1 MASIIWFGLG
11 LLTGIF
17 VSQNYGDQVP
27 DAKEMVQK
35 VLSEVRPRPP
45 NDELRKWAAARLRG
59 RARCEPARTYM
70 YSRPTDLVSPS
81 VASAQLTPHHHPYG
95 CAPRTPG
102 RRTTCPDTSTN
113 PDTPFSLPFF
123 PRLPSTR
130 TFAPSPLRLPP
141 PDFQVIRQGQQV
153 VMSTIATTLR
163 IKSGIIACTPSPP
176 TRTLSPV
183 IAMRNG
189 YGELEE
195 DTHTNSIGSTPG
207 GTACAPPNVTH
218 TLSLGTTRN
227 KRGSNV

>member
-1 MASIIWFGLG
+1 
-11 LLTGIF
+11 
-17 VSQNYGDQVP
+17 
-27 DAKEMVQK
+27 
-35 VLSEVRPRPP
+35 
-45 NDELRKWAAARLRG
+45 
-59 RARCEPARTYM
+59 
-70 YSRPTDLVSPS
+70 
-81 VASAQLTPHHHPYG
+81 
-95 CAPRTPG
+95 
-102 RRTTCPDTSTN
+102 
-113 PDTPFSLPFF
+113 
-123 PRLPSTR
+123 
-130 TFAPSPLRLPP
+130 
-141 PDFQVIRQGQQV
+141 
-153 VMSTIATTLR
+153 MSTIATTLR

>member
-1 MASIIWFGLG
+1 
-11 LLTGIF
+11 
-17 VSQNYGDQVP
+17 
-27 DAKEMVQK
+27 MVQK

-45 NDELRKWAAARLRG
+45 NDELRTEWAAARLRG
-59 RARCEPARTYM
+59 RARCEPARAYM

-81 VASAQLTPHHHPYG
+81 VASAQLTPHRHPYG

-163 IKSGIIACTPSPP
+163 IKSGIIACTPSL
-176 TRTLSPV
+176 TCLT
-183 IAMRNG
+183 MRKG

-195 DTHTNSIGSTPG
+195 DTPTNSI
-207 GTACAPPNVTH
+207 AAPLAARPVPPRTSP
-218 TLSLGTTRN
+218 TLSLSALQGTKGEATYRLLAGPSIS
-227 KRGSNV
+227 RGDLRPQH

>member
-45 NDELRKWAAARLRG
+45 NDELRTEWAAARLGG
-59 RARCEPARTYM
+59 RARCEPARAYM

-113 PDTPFSLPFF
+113 PDTPFSLPF
-123 PRLPSTR
+123 PDYHRLVPSR
-130 TFAPSPLRLPP
+130 LRLFAYPHQISKLS
-141 PDFQVIRQGQQV
+141 DKG
-153 VMSTIATTLR
+153 S
-163 IKSGIIACTPSPP
+163 KS
-176 TRTLSPV
+176 
-183 IAMRNG
+183 
-189 YGELEE
+189 
-195 DTHTNSIGSTPG
+195 
-207 GTACAPPNVTH
+207 
-218 TLSLGTTRN
+218 
-227 KRGSNV
+227 